1 MLQDCSLTFELAALK
16 YRERLK
22 LGVRL
27 KRTGFVQNGF
37 KKETQTIKSH
47 IVLSQSLD
55 LTEGISQY
63 FKISS

>member
-1 MLQDCSLTFELAALK
+1 MYATEILPALELVVTPSRFTTFELAALR

-37 KKETQTIKSH
+37 NSS
-47 IVLSQSLD
+47 V
-55 LTEGISQY
+55 TE
-63 FKISS
+63 